1 MSRVL
6 LFLLFIAGLNVNSQP
21 RIKGGLEDFVI
32 RNTVYPPYS
41 LQNCIEGTVKVSF
54 KLDSKGAV
62 FYSAVI
68 SGIGTDLDDEALR
81 LIRMS
86 SGKWEV
92 PAGYD
97 PSVSLIVPINFK
109 LSGYNCGNKNPAQ
122 IQQAISAYQS
132 NEGLTNAVL
141 NFYRNKNKG
150 VYNKEEERKILALKK
165 ELGYDEEFLKQKIE
179 DGKSKLKQNDKQGAC
194 EDFLFVKNMGSAL
207 ADDLIKEYC
216 NQR

>member
-6 LFLLFIAGLNVNSQP
+6 LFLLLIAGLGTHSQP
-21 RIKGGLEDFVI
+21 KIKGGLEAFVLK
-32 RNTVYPPYS
+32 NTVYPPYS
-41 LQNCIEGTVKVSF
+41 LQNCIEGTVKISF
-54 KLDSKGAV
+54 KLDNKGAV
-62 FYSAVI
+62 YYSAIV

-92 PAGYD
+92 PANYD
-97 PSVSLIVPINFK
+97 RTISLVVPINFK
-109 LSGYNCGNKNPAQ
+109 LSGYNCGNKSPAQ

-132 NEGLTNAVL
+132 SEGLTNAVL

-150 VYNKEEERKILALKK
+150 VYDKADESKILALKK
-165 ELGYDEEFLKQKIE
+165 ELGYDDEFLKQKIA
-179 DGKSKLKQNDKQGAC
+179 DGKAKLKQNDKQGAC
-194 EDFLFVKNMGSAL
+194 EDFQFVKNMGSAL

-216 NQR
+216 N